1 MRPATAFDSGHA
13 HRCCRSIQRTLQSSD
28 GSNHSHQ
35 QRNATALTRPVL
47 SCPRRYE
54 REHFSFVTD
63 DDAATPYA
71 HACGHARFR
80 LPGCDA
86 LPRPGLVRAVTARN
100 SATAAQ
106 TSCKPCRGNAL
117 SASMPSLRLRLGPNL
132 DLCPWCEATASARL
146 VTQPLHARAC
156 AAQTRRASAA
166 AYTAPSLQLH
176 GIGRIGLHALHSSH
190 ARAGVQK

>member
-13 HRCCRSIQRTLQSSD
+13 HRCFRSMQRTLQSSD

-71 HACGHARFR
+71 CGHARFW
-80 LPGCDA
+80 LSGCDA
-86 LPRPGLVRAVTARN
+86 PPRPGLVRAFTARN

-132 DLCPWCEATASARL
+132 DPSPWCGATASARL

-156 AAQTRRASAA
+156 ASQTRRAGAA
-166 AYTAPSLQLH
+166 AYTAPSHQLH
-176 GIGRIGLHALHSSH
+176 GIGRIGLHALHSSN